1 MDLFSGLGGNEA
13 ATDMQRLIL
22 GHLDLSS
29 LRLLR
34 AVSHQYMLLVR
45 ECIQRSEW
53 RNKRANFEELSMA
66 MWAEGTFR
74 SVMLSGHEDAVC
86 SLAFRGSLLASG
98 SRDCTARLWAVRDTS
113 GAPEAVLKHVLAH
126 PNLVTCV
133 ALNSE
138 ASVLSSGC
146 YDQLIRLWSTESGE
160 CTNVLTGHSGTVW
173 AAQWSA
179 AAPRPSQR
187 RCSPLCSAL
196 PPPTPPLRPGG
207 RAGPLLLSGAGYPEC
222 CVSLWDT
229 EQGTRVASSSGHTKA
244 VRALAVGQGALQG
257 VMVRRVH
264 AHYTGV
270 ARALHGHSH
279 CTGAAS
285 SAVHL
290 TFLPAT
296 HPGCTPSRRASA
308 VPRPRPCHTPRPRH
322 RHHNRHRR
330 RGRGRG
336 RGRGRV
342 HSSGCAGERLLYLLW
357 QVSGS
362 YDLSV
367 RLWDS
372 ATLRCVGTRLG
383 HAREVCTRAATLPI
397 PQLHPNCTRCRK
409 PHARRPIPAAPCLAR
424 PPPPWQVF
432 SVAAGSA
439 RIASGSVDR
448 TICLW
453 DGRAPGC
460 TATLTHG
467 GGGHQWSLAM
477 LGEHNLFAGS
487 GDGAV
492 RIWDLRRM
500 PAGETAAA
508 GCGAAAAGAAGGLV
522 ACMSAESGGQQHK
535 AGSCALALDHE
546 SGRRMASGGPSICV
560 RQLPS
565 Q

>member
-1 MDLFSGLGGNEA
+1 
-13 ATDMQRLIL
+13 
-22 GHLDLSS
+22 
-29 LRLLR
+29 
-34 AVSHQYMLLVR
+34 
-45 ECIQRSEW
+45 
-53 RNKRANFEELSMA
+53 MA

-146 YDQLIRLWSTESGE
+146 YDQLVRLWSTESGE
-160 CTNVLTGHSGTVW
+160 CTKVLTGHSGTVW

-383 HAREVCTRAATLPI
+383 HAREVCTRAATLCTCP
-397 PQLHPNCTRCRK
+397 PPHTRRPLPRPPARPLAGLQRCGGQREDRERQRGPHDLPLGRPRPGLHRHAHPRRRRPPVEPRDAGRAQPLRGQRGRRRAHLGPA
-409 PHARRPIPAAPCLAR
+409 PHARGGDGGRGLRRCGGGRGGRPGRLHVGRVGRAAAPGGQLR
-424 PPPPWQVF
+424 
-432 SVAAGSA
+432 AGSRPRERQA
-439 RIASGSVDR
+439 HGKWR
-448 TICLW
+448 T
-453 DGRAPGC
+453 
-460 TATLTHG
+460 
-467 GGGHQWSLAM
+467 
-477 LGEHNLFAGS
+477 EHMCS
-487 GDGAV
+487 
-492 RIWDLRRM
+492 
-500 PAGETAAA
+500 AAA
-508 GCGAAAAGAAGGLV
+508 FAI
-522 ACMSAESGGQQHK
+522 E
-535 AGSCALALDHE
+535 
-546 SGRRMASGGPSICV
+546 
-560 RQLPS
+560 
-565 Q
+565 

>member
-1 MDLFSGLGGNEA
+1 MPTSIDLFSGLGGNEA

-53 RNKRANFEELSMA
+53 RHKRANFEELSMA

-74 SVMLSGHEDAVC
+74 SVMLPGHEDAVC

-187 RCSPLCSAL
+187 RCSPPCSAL
-196 PPPTPPLRPGG
+196 PPPTPPRRPGG

-257 VMVRRVH
+257 VLVRRVH
-264 AHYTGV
+264 AHYTGT
-270 ARALHGHSH
+270 ARALALHGRCKQCL
-279 CTGAAS
+279 CTS
-285 SAVHL
+285 

-308 VPRPRPCHTPRPRH
+308 VPRPRPCRTPRPRH
-322 RHHNRHRR
+322 RHHNHHRV
-330 RGRGRG
+330 RG

-342 HSSGCAGERLLYLLW
+342 HSSGGAGERLLYLLW

-383 HAREVCTRAATLPI
+383 HAREVCTRAATLRIPI
-397 PQLHPNCTRCRK
+397 APQLHAVPQAPCPP
-409 PHARRPIPAAPCLAR
+409 PHASRPLPRTPA
-424 PPPPWQVF
+424 PPWQVF

-453 DGRAPGC
+453 DGRAPEC

-500 PAGETAAA
+500 PTGETAAA
-508 GCGAAAAGAAGGLV
+508 SGGAAAAGAAGGLV

>member
-1 MDLFSGLGGNEA
+1 
-13 ATDMQRLIL
+13 
-22 GHLDLSS
+22 
-29 LRLLR
+29 
-34 AVSHQYMLLVR
+34 
-45 ECIQRSEW
+45 
-53 RNKRANFEELSMA
+53 MA

-74 SVMLSGHEDAVC
+74 SVMLPGHEDAVC

-98 SRDCTARLWAVRDTS
+98 SRDCTARLWTVRDTS

-160 CTNVLTGHSGTVW
+160 GTNVLTGHSGTVW

-179 AAPRPSQR
+179 VAPRPSQR

-383 HAREVCTRAATLPI
+383 HAREVCTRAATLRTPI
-397 PQLHPNCTRCRK
+397 APQLHAVPQAPCPPPHTRRPLPRTPAAPLAGLQRCGGQREDRERQRGPHDLPLGRPRPGLHRHAHPRRRRPPVEPRDAGRAQPLRGQRGRRRAHLGPA
-409 PHARRPIPAAPCLAR
+409 PHARGGDGGRGLRRCGGGRGGRPGRLHVGR
-424 PPPPWQVF
+424 V
-432 SVAAGSA
+432 
-439 RIASGSVDR
+439 
-448 TICLW
+448 
-453 DGRAPGC
+453 GRAAAQGGQLRTGSRPRERQ
-460 TATLTHG
+460 AHG
-467 GGGHQWSLAM
+467 KRRS
-477 LGEHNLFAGS
+477 EH
-487 GDGAV
+487 
-492 RIWDLRRM
+492 M
-500 PAGETAAA
+500 
-508 GCGAAAAGAAGGLV
+508 CAAAAFAI
-522 ACMSAESGGQQHK
+522 E
-535 AGSCALALDHE
+535 
-546 SGRRMASGGPSICV
+546 
-560 RQLPS
+560 
-565 Q
+565 

>member
-98 SRDCTARLWAVRDTS
+98 SRDCTARLWTVRDTS

-160 CTNVLTGHSGTVW
+160 CTKVLTGHSGTVW

-187 RCSPLCSAL
+187 RCSPPCSAL

-244 VRALAVGQGALQG
+244 VRALAVGQSALQG
-257 VMVRRVH
+257 VLVRRVH
-264 AHYTGV
+264 AHYTGT
-270 ARALHGHSH
+270 ARALHGH
-279 CTGAAS
+279 CTGTRTARALQAVLCTSPFCPPPTPGAPRAA
-285 SAVHL
+285 AP
-290 TFLPAT
+290 LPCLGRAHAT
-296 HPGCTPSRRASA
+296 PLGLAIATTTVTGGGEGEGEGEGVGSTPPAA
-308 VPRPRPCHTPRPRH
+308 Q
-322 RHHNRHRR
+322 
-330 RGRGRG
+330 
-336 RGRGRV
+336 
-342 HSSGCAGERLLYLLW
+342 A
-357 QVSGS
+357 SGS
-362 YDLSV
+362 Y
-367 RLWDS
+367 
-372 ATLRCVGTRLG
+372 TCY
-383 HAREVCTRAATLPI
+383 
-397 PQLHPNCTRCRK
+397 
-409 PHARRPIPAAPCLAR
+409 
-424 PPPPWQVF
+424 
-432 SVAAGSA
+432 
-439 RIASGSVDR
+439 
-448 TICLW
+448 
-453 DGRAPGC
+453 GR
-460 TATLTHG
+460 
-467 GGGHQWSLAM
+467 
-477 LGEHNLFAGS
+477 
-487 GDGAV
+487 
-492 RIWDLRRM
+492 
-500 PAGETAAA
+500 
-508 GCGAAAAGAAGGLV
+508 
-522 ACMSAESGGQQHK
+522 
-535 AGSCALALDHE
+535 
-546 SGRRMASGGPSICV
+546 
-560 RQLPS
+560 
-565 Q
+565 

>member
-98 SRDCTARLWAVRDTS
+98 RRDCTARLWAVRDTS

-146 YDQLIRLWSTESGE
+146 YDQLVRLWSTESGE
-160 CTNVLTGHSGTVW
+160 CTKVLTGHSGTVW

-229 EQGTRVASSSGHTKA
+229 EQGTRLASSSGHTKA

-257 VMVRRVH
+257 VLVRRVH
-264 AHYTGV
+264 AHHTGV
-270 ARALHGHSH
+270 TRALALHGRCKQCCAPHL
-279 CTGAAS
+279 
-285 SAVHL
+285 SARHPPRVH
-290 TFLPAT
+290 PE
-296 HPGCTPSRRASA
+296 PSRLCRASA
-308 VPRPRPCHTPRPRH
+308 APMPHP
-322 RHHNRHRR
+322 
-330 RGRGRG
+330 
-336 RGRGRV
+336 
-342 HSSGCAGERLLYLLW
+342 
-357 QVSGS
+357 
-362 YDLSV
+362 
-367 RLWDS
+367 S
-372 ATLRCVGTRLG
+372 AS
-383 HAREVCTRAATLPI
+383 PSP
-397 PQLHPNCTRCRK
+397 PQ
-409 PHARRPIPAAPCLAR
+409 
-424 PPPPWQVF
+424 
-432 SVAAGSA
+432 
-439 RIASGSVDR
+439 
-448 TICLW
+448 
-453 DGRAPGC
+453 
-460 TATLTHG
+460 
-467 GGGHQWSLAM
+467 
-477 LGEHNLFAGS
+477 
-487 GDGAV
+487 
-492 RIWDLRRM
+492 
-500 PAGETAAA
+500 
-508 GCGAAAAGAAGGLV
+508 
-522 ACMSAESGGQQHK
+522 
-535 AGSCALALDHE
+535 
-546 SGRRMASGGPSICV
+546 
-560 RQLPS
+560 PS
-565 Q
+565 QGEGKG

>member
-1 MDLFSGLGGNEA
+1 
-13 ATDMQRLIL
+13 
-22 GHLDLSS
+22 
-29 LRLLR
+29 
-34 AVSHQYMLLVR
+34 
-45 ECIQRSEW
+45 
-53 RNKRANFEELSMA
+53 MA

-74 SVMLSGHEDAVC
+74 SVMLPGHEDAVC

-187 RCSPLCSAL
+187 RCSPPCSAL
-196 PPPTPPLRPGG
+196 PPPTPPRRPGG

-257 VMVRRVH
+257 VLVRRVH
-264 AHYTGV
+264 AHYTGT
-270 ARALHGHSH
+270 ARALALHGRCKQCL
-279 CTGAAS
+279 CTS
-285 SAVHL
+285 

-308 VPRPRPCHTPRPRH
+308 VPRPRPCRTPRPRH
-322 RHHNRHRR
+322 RHHNHHRV
-330 RGRGRG
+330 RG

-342 HSSGCAGERLLYLLW
+342 HSSGGAGERLLYLLW

-383 HAREVCTRAATLPI
+383 HAREVCTRAATLRIPI
-397 PQLHPNCTRCRK
+397 APQLHAVPQAPCPP
-409 PHARRPIPAAPCLAR
+409 PHARRPLPRTPAAPGRSSALRRAAR
-424 PPPPWQVF
+424 G
-432 SVAAGSA
+432 SRAAAWTA
-439 RIASGSVDR
+439 RSASG
-448 TICLW
+448 TA
-453 DGRAPGC
+453 APRN
-460 TATLTHG
+460 APPR
-467 GGGHQWSLAM
+467 S
-477 LGEHNLFAGS
+477 
-487 GDGAV
+487 
-492 RIWDLRRM
+492 
-500 PAGETAAA
+500 PTAAA
-508 GCGAAAAGAAGGLV
+508 ATSGASRCWASTTSSRAAGTAPCASGTCAACPRGRRRPRVVALRRRARRAAWSPACRPSREGSSTRRAAARWLSTTRAAGAWQAAGRAYV
-522 ACMSAESGGQQHK
+522 C
-535 AGSCALALDHE
+535 GSCL
-546 SGRRMASGGPSICV
+546 RNRIK
-560 RQLPS
+560 
-565 Q
+565 

>member
-1 MDLFSGLGGNEA
+1 
-13 ATDMQRLIL
+13 
-22 GHLDLSS
+22 
-29 LRLLR
+29 
-34 AVSHQYMLLVR
+34 
-45 ECIQRSEW
+45 
-53 RNKRANFEELSMA
+53 MA

-146 YDQLIRLWSTESGE
+146 YDQLVRLWSTESGE
-160 CTNVLTGHSGTVW
+160 CTKVLTGHSGTVW

-383 HAREVCTRAATLPI
+383 HAREVCTRAATLCTPT
-397 PQLHPNCTRCRK
+397 NCT
-409 PHARRPIPAAPCLAR
+409 PIARGAASPMPAAPY
-424 PPPPWQVF
+424 PPPPA
-432 SVAAGSA
+432 SPARAPPGRSSALRRAARGSRAAAWTA
-439 RIASGSVDR
+439 RSASG
-448 TICLW
+448 TAAP
-453 DGRAPGC
+453 RAAPPR
-460 TATLTHG
+460 
-467 GGGHQWSLAM
+467 S
-477 LGEHNLFAGS
+477 
-487 GDGAV
+487 
-492 RIWDLRRM
+492 
-500 PAGETAAA
+500 PTAAA
-508 GCGAAAAGAAGGLV
+508 ATSGASRCLASTTSSRAAGTAPCASGTCAACPRGRRRPRVAALRRRARRAAWSPACRPSREGSSTRRAAARWLSTTRAAGAWQAAV
-522 ACMSAESGGQQHK
+522 RAYVC
-535 AGSCALALDHE
+535 GSCLRNRVRKLK
-546 SGRRMASGGPSICV
+546 
-560 RQLPS
+560 RQLVR
-565 Q
+565 